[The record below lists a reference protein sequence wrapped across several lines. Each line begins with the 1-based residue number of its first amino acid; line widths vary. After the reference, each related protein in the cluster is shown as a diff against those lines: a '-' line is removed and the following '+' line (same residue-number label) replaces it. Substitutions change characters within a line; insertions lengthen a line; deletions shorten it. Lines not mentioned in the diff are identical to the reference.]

1 MYSQREKKKK
11 IFGLP
16 RDAVSV
22 HQCFNCDFSHREEA
36 LDAAGMAATA
46 Q

>member
-1 MYSQREKKKK
+1 MYSQREKKK

-16 RDAVSV
+16 QDVVSV
-22 HQCFNCDFSHREEA
+22 HQCFNCDFSYREEA
-36 LDAAGMAATA
+36 LDAARMAATA